1 MPRPVVEFENF
12 SFRYKAQK
20 EPTLTGIT
28 LTVYEG
34 EKVLILGASGSGK
47 STLANCING
56 LIPFAYEGEVS
67 GSCRVNGRE
76 AGDLSIFE
84 LSHEVGTVLQD
95 TDAQFVGLSV
105 GEDVAFAMENSAMDR
120 DEMLVRVVQNC
131 REVGMESFLGAL
143 PFSLSGGQKQ
153 RAALA
158 GVLDKETTLLIFDE
172 PLASLDPR
180 GGMSAIDL
188 INRISKNHTI
198 IIIEHRLE
206 DVLYRPVDRVVL
218 LDQGQI
224 VSNGGPAE
232 LLKSG
237 ALNRCGI
244 REPLYLKAMK
254 YARCS
259 LDDIPGIPEGGAF
272 ELPAENSE
280 KLRIFFEKE
289 APRPAEERTDEI
301 IRVENLSF
309 TYEESPAAPAL
320 RSVSLAIHRGESVA
334 VIGKNGAGKSTLAKL
349 LCGIVRPTEGTIF
362 LKGENISSL
371 SIREIACRTGY
382 VMQDPNQMI
391 VKDIVRD
398 EVEFALRLR
407 EFSGA
412 EIERRTREALRTCD
426 LYGMRNWPVEALSYG
441 QKKRV
446 TIASVLALEPEI
458 IILDEPTAGQDYR
471 RYTEIMT
478 FIGKLNRD
486 YGKTMILITHD
497 MHLALE
503 EARRALVFADGS
515 LIADGPVYSILA
527 DSDTVEKAHLK
538 MTSLHTLA
546 ESLGMSG
553 RRCIEAYIN
562 HERAE
567 RALRDREAAEE
578 QA

>member
-1 MPRPVVEFENF
+1 MPRPVVEFDNF

-20 EPTLTGIT
+20 EPTLIGIT

-47 STLANCING
+47 STLASCING
-56 LIPFAYEGEVS
+56 LIPFAYEGELS

-76 AGDLSIFE
+76 TRELSIFE

-105 GEDVAFAMENSAMDR
+105 GEDVAFAMENNALGR
-120 DEMLVRVVQNC
+120 DEMLVRVLQNC
-131 REVGMESFLGAL
+131 SEVGMESFLGAL

-158 GVLDKETTLLIFDE
+158 GVLDKETYTLIFDE

-188 INRISKNHTI
+188 IGRISKNHTV

-206 DVLYRPVDRVVL
+206 DVLYRPIDRVVL
-218 LDQGQI
+218 LDRGRI
-224 VSNGGPAE
+224 VSNGGPGE
-232 LLKSG
+232 LLKSN
-237 ALNRCGI
+237 ALNRYGI

-259 LDDIPGIPEGGAF
+259 LDSIPSPAEDGVF
-272 ELPAENSE
+272 ELTEESSE
-280 KLRIFFEKE
+280 KLRIFFEE
-289 APRPAEERTDEI
+289 EIPRPAEGGGNEI
-301 IRVENLSF
+301 IRIEDLSF
-309 TYEESPAAPAL
+309 AYDESPAAPTL
-320 RSVSLAIHRGESVA
+320 RKVSLTINRGETIA

-349 LCGIVRPTEGTIF
+349 LCGIVRPSAGNIF
-362 LKGENISSL
+362 LNGEKTSSL
-371 SIREIACRTGY
+371 SIREIAGHIGY
-382 VMQDPNQMI
+382 VMQDPNQML
-391 VKDIVRD
+391 VKDTVKD
-398 EVEFALRLR
+398 EVELALRLR
-407 EFSGA
+407 DFSGA
-412 EIERRTREALRTCD
+412 EIERRTRETLQTCD
-426 LYGMRNWPVEALSYG
+426 LYGMRNWPIEALSYG

-478 FIGKLNRD
+478 FIEKLNRD
-486 YGKTMILITHD
+486 HGKTMVLITHD

-503 EARRALVFADGS
+503 EARRALVFADGL
-515 LIADGPVYSILA
+515 LIADGPVYNILA
-527 DSDTVEKAHLK
+527 DRNIVEQAHLK
-538 MTSLHTLA
+538 ISSLYTLA
-546 ESLGMSG
+546 ESLGLSG
-553 RRCIEAYIN
+553 RHCIEAYIN
-562 HERAE
+562 HERAM
-567 RALRDREAAEE
+567 RSREAEGK

>member
-1 MPRPVVEFENF
+1 MPRPVVEFGNF

-76 AGDLSIFE
+76 TRELSIFE

-105 GEDVAFAMENSAMDR
+105 GEDVAFAMENNALDR
-120 DEMLVRVVQNC
+120 DEMLVRVLQNC
-131 REVGMESFLGAL
+131 SEVGMESFLGAL

-158 GVLDKETTLLIFDE
+158 GVLDKETHTLIFDE
-172 PLASLDPR
+172 PLASLDPQ

-188 INRISKNHTI
+188 IGRISKNHTV

-206 DVLYRPVDRVVL
+206 DVLYRPIDRVVL
-218 LDQGQI
+218 LDRGRI
-224 VSNGGPAE
+224 VSNGSPAE

-259 LDDIPGIPEGGAF
+259 LDSIPGLTEDGVF
-272 ELPAENSE
+272 ELSTESSE
-280 KLRIFFEKE
+280 KLRIFFGEE
-289 APRPAEERTDEI
+289 VLRPAEEGGDEI
-301 IRVENLSF
+301 IRIEDLSF
-309 TYEESPAAPAL
+309 TYGESPAAPAL
-320 RSVSLAIHRGESVA
+320 RNVSLTINRGETIA

-349 LCGIVRPTEGTIF
+349 LCGIVRPGAGNIF
-362 LKGENISSL
+362 LKGEKTSSL
-371 SIREIACRTGY
+371 SIREIAGRIGY
-382 VMQDPNQMI
+382 VMQDPNQML
-391 VKDIVRD
+391 VKDTVKD
-398 EVEFALRLR
+398 EVELALRLR
-407 EFSGA
+407 DFSGA
-412 EIERRTREALRTCD
+412 EIEKRTREALQTCD

-471 RYTEIMT
+471 RYTEIMN
-478 FIGKLNRD
+478 FIEKLNRD
-486 YGKTMILITHD
+486 HGKTMVLITHD

-503 EARRALVFADGS
+503 EARRALVFADGF
-515 LIADGPVYSILA
+515 LIADGPVHNILA
-527 DSDTVEKAHLK
+527 DRDIVERAHLK
-538 MTSLHTLA
+538 MSSLYTLA
-546 ESLGMSG
+546 ESLGLSG
-553 RRCIEAYIN
+553 RHCIEAYIN
-562 HERAE
+562 HERAMRSGE
-567 RALRDREAAEE
+567 K
-578 QA
+578 QV